1 MPTGEASLQ
10 ETFER
15 CRQMDASL
23 AERLEIMADAVRK
36 WWPMG
41 TEAVDRLVRRLQQ
54 SGVGQ
59 EAPKVGDMMPSF
71 LLPDETGSLVSF
83 EELLRK
89 GPVALTFHRGHWC
102 PYCRIN
108 INALA
113 HAHGEIAPEGGQ
125 IVAVIPER
133 EQFALELKSDA
144 QADFPVLV
152 DMDNAYAMSLGVAF
166 WMGDELKQ
174 IMLENPDWD
183 ISSFQGNDSWV
194 LPVPAT
200 FVIDRDGIIT
210 ARFLDPDFR
219 RRMSIEE
226 LLAALRK
233 EI

>member
-1 MPTGEASLQ
+1 MSTGEASLQ

-23 AERLEIMADAVRK
+23 AERLEIMADGVRK

-41 TEAVDRLVRRLQQ
+41 SEAVDRLVKRLQQ

-125 IVAVIPER
+125 IVAILPER

-200 FVIDRDGIIT
+200 FIVDRDGVIT
-210 ARFLDPDFR
+210 ARFVDPDFR

>member
-1 MPTGEASLQ
+1 MSTGEASLQ

-15 CRQMDASL
+15 CREMDASL
-23 AERLEIMADAVRK
+23 AERLAIMADAIRK

-125 IVAVIPER
+125 IVAIIPER

>member
-1 MPTGEASLQ
+1 MSTGEASLQ

-23 AERLEIMADAVRK
+23 AERLAIMADAVRK
-36 WWPMG
+36 WWQMG
-41 TEAVDRLVRRLQQ
+41 TEAVDRLVKRLQQ

-71 LLPDETGSLVSF
+71 LLPDETGSLVSL

-125 IVAVIPER
+125 IVAIIPER

-144 QADFPVLV
+144 KADFPVLV

-200 FVIDRDGIIT
+200 FIVDRDGVIT
-210 ARFLDPDFR
+210 ARFVDPDFR

>member
-1 MPTGEASLQ
+1 VSTSEASLQ

-15 CRQMDASL
+15 CREMDASL
-23 AERLEIMADAVRK
+23 AERLAIMAEAIRK

-59 EAPKVGDMMPSF
+59 EAPKLGDMMPPF
-71 LLPDETGSLVSF
+71 LLPDETGSLVSL
-83 EELLRK
+83 EELLPR

-125 IVAVIPER
+125 IVAITPER

-152 DMDNAYAMSLGVAF
+152 DMDNAYAMSLGMAF

-183 ISSFQGNDSWV
+183 ISSFQGNDSWM

-200 FVIDRDGIIT
+200 FVVDRDGIIT
-210 ARFLDPDFR
+210 ARFVDPDFR

>member
-1 MPTGEASLQ
+1 VSTSEASLQ

-15 CRQMDASL
+15 CREMDASL
-23 AERLEIMADAVRK
+23 AERLAIMAEAIRK

-59 EAPKVGDMMPSF
+59 EAPKLGDMMPPF
-71 LLPDETGSLVSF
+71 LLPDETGSLVSL
-83 EELLRK
+83 EELLPR

-125 IVAVIPER
+125 IVAIIPER

-152 DMDNAYAMSLGVAF
+152 DMDNAYAMSLGMAF

-183 ISSFQGNDSWV
+183 ISSFQGNDSWM

-200 FVIDRDGIIT
+200 FVVDRDGIIT
-210 ARFLDPDFR
+210 ARFVDPDFR

>member
-1 MPTGEASLQ
+1 MSTGEASLQ

-23 AERLEIMADAVRK
+23 AERLEIMADGVRK

-41 TEAVDRLVRRLQQ
+41 SEAVDRLVKRLQQ

-71 LLPDETGSLVSF
+71 LLPDETGSLVSL
-83 EELLRK
+83 EEFLRK
-89 GPVALTFHRGHWC
+89 GPVAFTFHRGHWC

-200 FVIDRDGIIT
+200 FVVDRDGIIT

>member
-1 MPTGEASLQ
+1 VSTGEASLQ

-15 CRQMDASL
+15 CREMDASL
-23 AERLEIMADAVRK
+23 AERLAIMADALRK
-36 WWPMG
+36 RWPMG

-59 EAPKVGDMMPSF
+59 EAPKLGDMMPPF
-71 LLPDETGSLVSF
+71 LLPDETGSLVSL
-83 EELLRK
+83 EELLPR

-125 IVAVIPER
+125 IVAIIPER

-183 ISSFQGNDSWV
+183 ISSFQGNDSWM

-200 FVIDRDGIIT
+200 FVVDRDGIIT
-210 ARFLDPDFR
+210 ARFVDPDFR

>member
-1 MPTGEASLQ
+1 
-10 ETFER
+10 
-15 CRQMDASL
+15 
-23 AERLEIMADAVRK
+23 VK
-36 WWPMG
+36 
-41 TEAVDRLVRRLQQ
+41 RLQQ

-71 LLPDETGSLVSF
+71 LLPDETGSLVSL
-83 EELLRK
+83 EKLLRK

-113 HAHGEIAPEGGQ
+113 HAHREIAPEGGQ
-125 IVAVIPER
+125 IVAIIPER

-144 QADFPVLV
+144 QADFPILV

-166 WMGDELKQ
+166 WMGDELKR

-183 ISSFQGNDSWV
+183 ICSFQGNDSWV

-200 FVIDRDGIIT
+200 FVVDRDEIIT

>member
-1 MPTGEASLQ
+1 MSTSKASLQ

-15 CRQMDASL
+15 CREMDASL
-23 AERLEIMADAVRK
+23 AERLAIMADAVRK
-36 WWPMG
+36 SWPMG

-59 EAPKVGDMMPSF
+59 EAPKLGDMMPPF
-71 LLPDETGSLVSF
+71 LLPDETGSLVSL

-125 IVAVIPER
+125 IVAIIPER

-183 ISSFQGNDSWV
+183 ISSFQGNDSWM

-200 FVIDRDGIIT
+200 FIVDRDGIIT
-210 ARFLDPDFR
+210 ARFVDPDFR

>member
-1 MPTGEASLQ
+1 MSTGEASLQ

-23 AERLEIMADAVRK
+23 AERLAIMADAVRK

-41 TEAVDRLVRRLQQ
+41 TEAVDRLVKRLQQ

-71 LLPDETGSLVSF
+71 LLPDETGSLVRL

-125 IVAVIPER
+125 IVAIIPER

-166 WMGDELKQ
+166 WMGDELKK

-200 FVIDRDGIIT
+200 FVVNRDEIVT

>member
-1 MPTGEASLQ
+1 MLTGAASLQ
-10 ETFER
+10 DTFER
-15 CRQMDASL
+15 CRKMDASL
-23 AERLEIMADAVRK
+23 AERLAIMADAVRK
-36 WWPMG
+36 SWPMG

-59 EAPKVGDMMPSF
+59 EAPKLSDMMPPF
-71 LLPDETGSLVSF
+71 LLPDETGSLVSLEDF
-83 EELLRK
+83 LRK

-108 INALA
+108 SDALA

-125 IVAVIPER
+125 IVAIMPER

-144 QADFPVLV
+144 KADFPVLV

-200 FVIDRDGIIT
+200 FIVDRDGVIT
-210 ARFLDPDFR
+210 ARFVDPDFR

>member
-1 MPTGEASLQ
+1 MSTGEASLQ

-23 AERLEIMADAVRK
+23 AERLAIMADAVRK

-41 TEAVDRLVRRLQQ
+41 TEAVDRLVKRLQQ

-71 LLPDETGSLVSF
+71 LLPDETGSLVSL

-125 IVAVIPER
+125 IVAIIPER

-174 IMLENPDWD
+174 IMLENPDWH
-183 ISSFQGNDSWV
+183 ISSFQGNDSWM

-200 FVIDRDGIIT
+200 FVVDRDGIIT
-210 ARFLDPDFR
+210 ARFVDPDFR

>member
-1 MPTGEASLQ
+1 MSTGEASLQ

-23 AERLEIMADAVRK
+23 AERLEIMADGVRK

-41 TEAVDRLVRRLQQ
+41 SEAVDRLVKRLQQ

-71 LLPDETGSLVSF
+71 LLPDETGSLVSL
-83 EELLRK
+83 EKLLRK

-113 HAHGEIAPEGGQ
+113 HAHREIAPEGGQ
-125 IVAVIPER
+125 IVAIIPER
-133 EQFALELKSDA
+133 GQFALELKSDA

-200 FVIDRDGIIT
+200 FVVDRDEIIT

>member
-1 MPTGEASLQ
+1 MSTGATSLQ
-10 ETFER
+10 DAFER
-15 CRQMDASL
+15 CREMDASL
-23 AERLEIMADAVRK
+23 TERLAIMADAVRK

-41 TEAVDRLVRRLQQ
+41 TEAVDRLVGRLRQ

-59 EAPKVGDMMPSF
+59 EAPKPGDIMPPF
-71 LLPDETGSLVSF
+71 LLPDETGCLVSL
-83 EELLRK
+83 EDLLRK

-108 INALA
+108 INALGRA
-113 HAHGEIAPEGGQ
+113 HSEIAQEGGQ
-125 IVAVIPER
+125 IVAITPER
-133 EQFALELKSDA
+133 AQFALDLKTDA

-152 DMDNAYAMSLGVAF
+152 DMDNAYAISLGVSF
-166 WMGDELKQ
+166 WMGEELKQ

-200 FVIDRDGIIT
+200 FVVDRDGKIT
-210 ARFLDPDFR
+210 ARFVDPDFR
-219 RRMSIEE
+219 RRMATEE